1 MQPLVD
7 HVYAVRAVLVQAHL
21 RCSEQAMYSASRLC
35 LQVQRFEGGERQRYF
50 ADDDKRSLD
59 DLVREQRYEGA
70 ANTDSNMA
78 DNIMRKGKRFRCME
92 LCARSWFRDSALGK

>member
-1 MQPLVD
+1 M
-7 HVYAVRAVLVQAHL
+7 
-21 RCSEQAMYSASRLC
+21 RCLG

-78 DNIMRKGKRFRCME
+78 DNIMRKGKRFRCMG
-92 LCARSWFRDSALGK
+92 LCAGARGA

>member
-1 MQPLVD
+1 MQ
-7 HVYAVRAVLVQAHL
+7 YSAVHTLLSMPMQCVQCWITPNL
-21 RCSEQAMYSASRLC
+21 RCSAHAICLTSRLC
-35 LQVQRFEGGERQRYF
+35 LQVQRFEAGERQRYF

-78 DNIMRKGKRFRCME
+78 NNIMRKGKRFRCMG
-92 LCARSWFRDSALGK
+92 LCAGARGA

>member
-1 MQPLVD
+1 M
-7 HVYAVRAVLVQAHL
+7 LVQVL
-21 RCSEQAMYSASRLC
+21 SCSARAIYLTSRLC

-70 ANTDSNMA
+70 ANMDSNMA
-78 DNIMRKGKRFRCME
+78 DNIMRKGKRFRCTK
-92 LCARSWFRDSALGK
+92 LCAGARGKGQGQGLGHKASV